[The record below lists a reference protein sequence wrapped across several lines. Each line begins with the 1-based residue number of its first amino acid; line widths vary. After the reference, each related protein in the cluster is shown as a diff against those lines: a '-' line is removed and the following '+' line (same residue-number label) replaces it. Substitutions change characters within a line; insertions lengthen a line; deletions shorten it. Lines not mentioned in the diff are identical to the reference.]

1 MPAPGPGRT
10 AAAALPAER
19 VKQVEQVE
27 RQGCVVWGS
36 AHEARICY
44 HSVAV
49 EMSITLHIPDSVAR
63 SLRIPEGEAEQRL
76 RQELAVALY
85 ARGLLSVGK
94 ASELAGTRRFL
105 FADILTQRDIAR
117 HYGKEEL
124 AEDLTYAGGE

>member
-1 MPAPGPGRT
+1 
-10 AAAALPAER
+10 
-19 VKQVEQVE
+19 
-27 RQGCVVWGS
+27 
-36 AHEARICY
+36 
-44 HSVAV
+44 
-49 EMSITLHIPDSVAR
+49 MSITLHIPDSVAR

-76 RQELAVALY
+76 RQELTVALY